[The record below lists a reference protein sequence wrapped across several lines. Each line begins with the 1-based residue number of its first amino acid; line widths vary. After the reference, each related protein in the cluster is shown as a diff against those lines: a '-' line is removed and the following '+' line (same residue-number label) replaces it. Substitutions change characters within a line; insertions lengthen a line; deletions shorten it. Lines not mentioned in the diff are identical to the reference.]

1 MAIAQSTSTQT
12 TSTEHR
18 IGGTVHHY
26 RWTWQGQVQIV
37 VYETL
42 GKGTPVLLLPAFS
55 TVSTREEMGGIAQH
69 LSSQFQVITLDWP
82 GFGDSERSS
91 LDYRSSLYHQFLQDF
106 LRDIL
111 DKPTAIVAAGHA
123 AGYTM
128 QLAQKMPQSV
138 SRIVLVAPTWRG
150 PLPTMGANPQ
160 VSGMVRELVRSP
172 ILGQVLYQMN
182 TTASFLRLMYGR
194 HVYVEDAKLTPE
206 FISHKREIT
215 QQAGARYAPAAFVTG
230 AIDPVQE
237 RDELLGYFQSL
248 PVPVIVI
255 IGEQVPPK
263 SREEMDVIAGLPGV
277 QSAVLPGSLGMHEE
291 CAGAVS
297 EVILHFLETD
307 KHL

>member
-1 MAIAQSTSTQT
+1 MALATDSC
-12 TSTEHR
+12 
-18 IGGTVHHY
+18 IGGV
-26 RWTWQGQVQIV
+26 VQKYQWNWEGKPVSV

-42 GKGTPVLLLPAFS
+42 GEGTRMLLLPAFS
-55 TVSTREEMGGIAQH
+55 TVSTRGEMREIAER
-69 LSSQFQVITLDWP
+69 LSSQFQVTSLDWP
-82 GFGDSERSS
+82 GFGQSDRPP
-91 LDYRSSLYHQFLQDF
+91 LDYRATLYHQFLQDF
-106 LRDIL
+106 VTDVLAS
-111 DKPTAIVAAGHA
+111 PTAVSAAGHA
-123 AGYTM
+123 AGYAM

-138 SRIVLVAPTWRG
+138 SRIILVAPTWRG

-172 ILGQVLYQMN
+172 ILGQALYRMN
-182 TTASFLRLMYGR
+182 TTSSFLRWMYGR

-237 RDELLGYFQSL
+237 RDEFLGYFQSL
-248 PVPVIVI
+248 AVPVMVI

-291 CAGAVS
+291 CVGAVS
-297 EVILHFLETD
+297 EVILDFLETD
-307 KHL
+307 